1 MRSFSEID
9 TTVKRASK
17 SVGFSWGVSEE
28 IGKNIRLLEMFGLP
42 GLKNLNQYY
51 KVFKKKNFQ
60 NLSLVSKENSSKIPY
75 CPIITGI
82 NFLDQIN
89 NLEEL
94 GEIKFE
100 NLGFPILF
108 IPFVS
113 RGSETIGK
121 RIFLAIDEKEFL
133 LSFNQTICSNANEQ
147 PVIEKAIKSKLNFI
161 ENNNFFYSNYLSGD
175 ILEKGNLVKIKFIEN
190 KNMFS
195 EKEWQELYKISED
208 TFVEETD
215 KLKQSAA
222 GAGLTDND

>member
-9 TTVKRASK
+9 TAVKRASK
-17 SVGFSWGVSEE
+17 GIGFSWGISEE
-28 IGKNIRLLEMFGLP
+28 VGKNIRLLEMFGLP

-51 KVFKKKNFQ
+51 KIFKEKKFQ
-60 NLSLVSKENSSKIPY
+60 NLTLVSKENSSKIPY
-75 CPIITGI
+75 CPIIAGI

-113 RGSETIGK
+113 RSSEIIGK
-121 RIFLAIDEKEFL
+121 RIFLTIDEKEFL
-133 LSFNQTICSNANEQ
+133 LNFNQSI
-147 PVIEKAIKSKLNFI
+147 
-161 ENNNFFYSNYLSGD
+161 YSNYLSSD
-175 ILEKGNLVKIKFIEN
+175 VLEKSDQIKIKFIEN
-190 KNMFS
+190 KYMFS
-195 EKEWQELYKISED
+195 ETEWQELYKLSED

-215 KLKQSAA
+215 KLKQNAA

>member
-9 TTVKRASK
+9 TAAKRASK
-17 SVGFSWGVSEE
+17 GIGFSWGISEE
-28 IGKNIRLLEMFGLP
+28 VGKNIRLLEMFGLP

-51 KVFKKKNFQ
+51 KIFKEKKFQ
-60 NLSLVSKENSSKIPY
+60 NLTLVSKENSSKIPY
-75 CPIITGI
+75 CPIMAGI
-82 NFLDQIN
+82 NFLDQVN

-94 GEIKFE
+94 EEIKFD

-113 RGSETIGK
+113 RASEIIGK
-121 RIFLAIDEKEFL
+121 RIFLTIDEKEFL
-133 LSFNQTICSNANEQ
+133 LNFNQSI
-147 PVIEKAIKSKLNFI
+147 
-161 ENNNFFYSNYLSGD
+161 YSNYLSSNV
-175 ILEKGNLVKIKFIEN
+175 LEKSDQIKIKFIEN

-195 EKEWQELYKISED
+195 ETEWQELYKLSED

-215 KLKQSAA
+215 QLKQNTA

>member
-9 TTVKRASK
+9 TAVKRASK
-17 SVGFSWGVSEE
+17 GIGFSWGISEE
-28 IGKNIRLLEMFGLP
+28 VGKNIRLLEMFGLP

-51 KVFKKKNFQ
+51 KIFKEKKFQ
-60 NLSLVSKENSSKIPY
+60 NLTLVSKENSSKIPY
-75 CPIITGI
+75 CPIIAVI
-82 NFLDQIN
+82 NFLDQVN

-94 GEIKFE
+94 EEIKFD

-113 RGSETIGK
+113 RASEIIGK
-121 RIFLAIDEKEFL
+121 RIFLTIDEKEFL
-133 LSFNQTICSNANEQ
+133 LNFNQSI
-147 PVIEKAIKSKLNFI
+147 
-161 ENNNFFYSNYLSGD
+161 YSNYLSSD
-175 ILEKGNLVKIKFIEN
+175 VLEKSDQIKIKFIEN

-195 EKEWQELYKISED
+195 ETEWHELYKLSED

-215 KLKQSAA
+215 KLKQNAA

>member
-9 TTVKRASK
+9 TAVKRASK
-17 SVGFSWGVSEE
+17 GMGFSWGISEE
-28 IGKNIRLLEMFGLP
+28 VGKNIRLLEMFGLP

-51 KVFKKKNFQ
+51 KIFKEKKFQ
-60 NLSLVSKENSSKIPY
+60 NLTLVSKENSSKIPY
-75 CPIITGI
+75 CPIIAGI

-113 RGSETIGK
+113 RSSEIIGK
-121 RIFLAIDEKEFL
+121 RIFLTIDEKEFL
-133 LSFNQTICSNANEQ
+133 LNFNQSI
-147 PVIEKAIKSKLNFI
+147 
-161 ENNNFFYSNYLSGD
+161 YSNYLNSD
-175 ILEKGNLVKIKFIEN
+175 VLEESDQIKIKFIEN

-195 EKEWQELYKISED
+195 EEEWQELYKLSED

-215 KLKQSAA
+215 KLKQNAA

>member
-9 TTVKRASK
+9 TAVKRASK
-17 SVGFSWGVSEE
+17 GIGFSWGISEE
-28 IGKNIRLLEMFGLP
+28 VGKNIRLLEMFGLP

-51 KVFKKKNFQ
+51 KIFKEKKFQ
-60 NLSLVSKENSSKIPY
+60 NLTLVSKENSSKIPY
-75 CPIITGI
+75 CPIIAGI

-89 NLEEL
+89 NLEEI

-113 RGSETIGK
+113 RSSEIIGK
-121 RIFLAIDEKEFL
+121 RIFLTIDEKEFL
-133 LSFNQTICSNANEQ
+133 LNFNQSI
-147 PVIEKAIKSKLNFI
+147 
-161 ENNNFFYSNYLSGD
+161 YSNYLSSD
-175 ILEKGNLVKIKFIEN
+175 VLEKSDQIKIKFIEN

-195 EKEWQELYKISED
+195 EEEWQELYKLSED

-215 KLKQSAA
+215 KLKQNAA

>member
-1 MRSFSEID
+1 MRSYSEID
-9 TTVKRASK
+9 TAAKRASK
-17 SVGFSWGVSEE
+17 GIGFSWGVSEE
-28 IGKNIRLLEMFGLP
+28 VGKNIRLLEMFGLP

-51 KVFKKKNFQ
+51 KIFKEKNFQ

-75 CPIITGI
+75 CPIIAGI

-100 NLGFPILF
+100 NLSFPILF

-113 RGSETIGK
+113 RASEIIGK
-121 RIFLAIDEKEFL
+121 RIFLTIDEKEFL
-133 LSFNQTICSNANEQ
+133 LNFNQSI
-147 PVIEKAIKSKLNFI
+147 
-161 ENNNFFYSNYLSGD
+161 YSNYLSDD
-175 ILEKGNLVKIKFIEN
+175 ILEKSDQIKIKFIEN

-195 EKEWQELYKISED
+195 EKEWQELYKLSED

-215 KLKQSAA
+215 KLKQNAA

>member
-9 TTVKRASK
+9 TAVKRASK
-17 SVGFSWGVSEE
+17 GIGFSWGISEE
-28 IGKNIRLLEMFGLP
+28 VGKNIRLLEMFGLP

-51 KVFKKKNFQ
+51 KILKGKKFQ
-60 NLSLVSKENSSKIPY
+60 NLTLVSKENLSKIPY
-75 CPIITGI
+75 CPIIAGI

-113 RGSETIGK
+113 RASEIIGK
-121 RIFLAIDEKEFL
+121 RIFLTIDEKEFL
-133 LSFNQTICSNANEQ
+133 LNFNQSI
-147 PVIEKAIKSKLNFI
+147 
-161 ENNNFFYSNYLSGD
+161 YSNYLSSD
-175 ILEKGNLVKIKFIEN
+175 VLEKSVQIKIKFEEN

-195 EKEWQELYKISED
+195 ETEWQELYKLSED

-215 KLKQSAA
+215 KLKQNAA

>member
-9 TTVKRASK
+9 TAAKRASK
-17 SVGFSWGVSEE
+17 GIGFSWGISEE
-28 IGKNIRLLEMFGLP
+28 VGKNIRLLEMFGLP

-51 KVFKKKNFQ
+51 KIFKEKKFQ
-60 NLSLVSKENSSKIPY
+60 NLTLVSKENSSKIPY
-75 CPIITGI
+75 CPIIAGI

-113 RGSETIGK
+113 RASEIIGK
-121 RIFLAIDEKEFL
+121 RIFLTIDEKEFL
-133 LSFNQTICSNANEQ
+133 LNFNQSI
-147 PVIEKAIKSKLNFI
+147 
-161 ENNNFFYSNYLSGD
+161 YSNYLNSD
-175 ILEKGNLVKIKFIEN
+175 VLEKSDQIKIKFIEN

-195 EKEWQELYKISED
+195 ETEWQELYKLSED

-215 KLKQSAA
+215 KLKQNAA